1 MKTKFIQAVMEK
13 NGDDIVFV
21 ATDETL
27 DRHNESIPMD
37 SWDLDNY
44 LAAPRLLVDHDHRV
58 EKIVG
63 RAADV
68 KVTAKRMT
76 FRPEFHDITQLSREV
91 KQMVLDGH
99 LNTVSVGFIPHAAEK
114 GEEYGK
120 NELVEISF
128 VTVPANPS
136 AQRVKSL
143 LDEAEKDEEKQLV
156 EKFFAVEEKEL
167 EGTISFKSTEV
178 QVLVFS
184 KEKFGTVASAKKW
197 ATDHN
202 FLEKEIEEKDSTI
215 RIKQFESDKCVEGS
229 ERTIQLEEGVKAIV
243 CRNDDT
249 KCAKVETVETPAIVE
264 DDQSGKQAQTPTN
277 ESVVTRKAPLSK
289 EERHKLIVRSALRQ
303 TAHIVNHA
311 LMELNKE
318 S

>member
-1 MKTKFIQAVMEK
+1 MEK
-13 NGDDIVFV
+13 KGDDIIFV
-21 ATDETL
+21 ATDETV

-37 SWDLDNY
+37 SWDLENY

-63 RAADV
+63 RAADI
-68 KVTAKRMT
+68 TMTGKRMT
-76 FRPEFHDITQLSREV
+76 FRPEFHDITQLAREV

-99 LNTVSVGFIPHAAEK
+99 LNTVSVGFIPHPPEK
-114 GEEYGK
+114 GKEYGI

-156 EKFFAVEEKEL
+156 EKFFVVEEKEL
-167 EGTISFKSTEV
+167 EGTMSFKSTEV

-184 KEKFGTVASAKKW
+184 KEKFETVASAKKW
-197 ATDHN
+197 ATDHS
-202 FLEKEIEEKDSTI
+202 FLEKEVEEKDSTI

-249 KCAKVETVETPAIVE
+249 KCAKVETVDAPAIVE
-264 DDQSGKQAQTPTN
+264 DDTSGKQNQTPTD
-277 ESVVTRKAPLSK
+277 ESVVSRKSKLTK
-289 EERHKLIVRSALRQ
+289 EERHKKIVRTTLRQ
-303 TAHIVNHA
+303 VAHIVNQG
-311 LMELNKE
+311 LMQLNKDQLL
-318 S
+318 